1 MPRPRRKSLYEEQE
15 LNMTP
20 LIDCV
25 FLLLIFFMV
34 TTVFKQPYSLQVVL
48 PEAQQAQ
55 IVEEKKL
62 VATITQDGRMEIN
75 RHLVTL
81 DNLEQVL
88 LREKEGT
95 RSLTLVVRTDQE
107 TPHKY
112 LLDLFEVAKRV
123 GIEKNTPGDGRFAKR
138 IVWNWTANSSSA
150 NAPEA
155 HPI

>member
-62 VATITQDGRMEIN
+62 VASITQDGRMEIN

-81 DNLEQVL
+81 DDLEQVL

-123 GIEKNTPGDGRFAKR
+123 GIEKIPLATEDLR
-138 IVWNWTANSSSA
+138 
-150 NAPEA
+150 EE
-155 HPI
+155 

>member
-48 PEAQQAQ
+48 PEAQQGV

-123 GIEKNTPGDGRFAKR
+123 GIEKIPLATEDLREK
-138 IVWNWTANSSSA
+138 
-150 NAPEA
+150 
-155 HPI
+155 

>member
-1 MPRPRRKSLYEEQE
+1 MPRRKSVYEEQE

-48 PEAQQAQ
+48 PEAQQGV

-62 VATITQDGRMEIN
+62 VASITQDGRMEIN

-81 DNLEQVL
+81 DDLEQVL

-123 GIEKNTPGDGRFAKR
+123 GIEKIPLATEDLR
-138 IVWNWTANSSSA
+138 
-150 NAPEA
+150 EE
-155 HPI
+155 

>member
-1 MPRPRRKSLYEEQE
+1 MPRRKSLYEEQE

-48 PEAQQAQ
+48 PEAQQGV

-62 VATITQDGRMEIN
+62 VASITEDGRMEIN

-123 GIEKNTPGDGRFAKR
+123 GIEKIPLATEDLREQP
-138 IVWNWTANSSSA
+138 
-150 NAPEA
+150 
-155 HPI
+155 

>member
-1 MPRPRRKSLYEEQE
+1 MPRPRRKSLYEEQA

-75 RHLVTL
+75 RHRVTV
-81 DNLEQVL
+81 DDLEQVL

-123 GIEKNTPGDGRFAKR
+123 GIEKIPLATEDLRKK
-138 IVWNWTANSSSA
+138 
-150 NAPEA
+150 
-155 HPI
+155 

>member
-62 VATITQDGRMEIN
+62 VATITEDGRMEIN

-123 GIEKNTPGDGRFAKR
+123 GIEKIPLATEDLREQP
-138 IVWNWTANSSSA
+138 
-150 NAPEA
+150 
-155 HPI
+155 

>member
-1 MPRPRRKSLYEEQE
+1 MPRRKSVYEEQE

-48 PEAQQAQ
+48 PEAQQGV

-62 VATITQDGRMEIN
+62 VATITEDGRMEIN

-123 GIEKNTPGDGRFAKR
+123 GIEKIPLATEDLRK
-138 IVWNWTANSSSA
+138 
-150 NAPEA
+150 E
-155 HPI
+155 

>member
-1 MPRPRRKSLYEEQE
+1 MPRRKSLYEEQE

-34 TTVFKQPYSLQVVL
+34 TTVFKQPYSLQVLL

-62 VATITQDGRMEIN
+62 VASITADGRMEIN

-95 RSLTLVVRTDQE
+95 RSLTLVVRTDRE

-123 GIEKNTPGDGRFAKR
+123 GIEKIPLAAEELRKK
-138 IVWNWTANSSSA
+138 
-150 NAPEA
+150 
-155 HPI
+155 

>member
-48 PEAQQAQ
+48 PEAQQGV

-62 VATITQDGRMEIN
+62 VASITQDGRMEIN
-75 RHLVTL
+75 RHLVML
-81 DNLEQVL
+81 DDLEQVL

-123 GIEKNTPGDGRFAKR
+123 GIEKIPLATEDLREK
-138 IVWNWTANSSSA
+138 
-150 NAPEA
+150 
-155 HPI
+155 

>member
-48 PEAQQAQ
+48 PEAQQGV

-62 VATITQDGRMEIN
+62 VASITQDGRMEIN

-88 LREKEGT
+88 SREKEGT

-123 GIEKNTPGDGRFAKR
+123 GIEKIPLATEDLREQP
-138 IVWNWTANSSSA
+138 
-150 NAPEA
+150 
-155 HPI
+155 

>member
-1 MPRPRRKSLYEEQE
+1 MPRRKSLYEEQE

-48 PEAQQAQ
+48 PEAQQGV

-62 VATITQDGRMEIN
+62 VASITEDGRMEIN

-81 DNLEQVL
+81 DHLEQVL

-123 GIEKNTPGDGRFAKR
+123 GIEKIPLATEDLREK
-138 IVWNWTANSSSA
+138 
-150 NAPEA
+150 
-155 HPI
+155 

>member
-1 MPRPRRKSLYEEQE
+1 MPRSRRKSLYEEQE

-48 PEAQQAQ
+48 PEAQQGV

-62 VATITQDGRMEIN
+62 VASITEDGRMEIN

-123 GIEKNTPGDGRFAKR
+123 GIEKIPLATEDLREK
-138 IVWNWTANSSSA
+138 
-150 NAPEA
+150 
-155 HPI
+155 

>member
-1 MPRPRRKSLYEEQE
+1 MPRRKSVYEEQE

-48 PEAQQAQ
+48 PEAQQGV

-62 VATITQDGRMEIN
+62 VATITEDGRMEIN

-123 GIEKNTPGDGRFAKR
+123 GIEKIPLATEDLR
-138 IVWNWTANSSSA
+138 
-150 NAPEA
+150 EE
-155 HPI
+155 

>member
-1 MPRPRRKSLYEEQE
+1 MPRRKSVYEEQE

-48 PEAQQAQ
+48 PEAQQGV

-123 GIEKNTPGDGRFAKR
+123 GIEKIPLATEDLR
-138 IVWNWTANSSSA
+138 
-150 NAPEA
+150 EE
-155 HPI
+155 

>member
-1 MPRPRRKSLYEEQE
+1 MSPMPRPRRKSLYEEQE

-62 VATITQDGRMEIN
+62 VATITEDGRMEIN

-123 GIEKNTPGDGRFAKR
+123 GIEKIPLATEDLRKK
-138 IVWNWTANSSSA
+138 
-150 NAPEA
+150 
-155 HPI
+155 